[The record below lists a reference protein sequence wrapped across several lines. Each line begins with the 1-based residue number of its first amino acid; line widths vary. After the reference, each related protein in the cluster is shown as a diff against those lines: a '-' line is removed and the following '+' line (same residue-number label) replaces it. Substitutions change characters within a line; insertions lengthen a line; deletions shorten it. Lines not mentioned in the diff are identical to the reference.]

1 MINGNQCNSSTLYF
15 RLVKIGI
22 CNYIAFGAGRA
33 GAIPAFPIKF
43 SSLNK
48 ARTMYIINLVD
59 EAM

>member
-15 RLVKIGI
+15 RLAKIGI

-43 SSLNK
+43 SSLNN
-48 ARTMYIINLVD
+48 ARIII
-59 EAM
+59 